1 MLNLTAAV
9 FKVNS
14 REFNIL
20 AAQLRAGKLV
30 LPALPAVVQDEIDAG
45 RAPGHN
51 LALALHSQVTLESL
65 GFAYSKAVLLAL
77 SWLDEREIAHVHAN
91 VKSMLTRA
99 LGAHQVYHPMYPNF
113 PEQVLA
119 ASDVELLVNAWMHYL
134 GDWFGVRILPLYAT
148 AKRAP
153 LKMLAH
159 TKPTVLDLA
168 SESAVGDLLTRLLNG
183 NASLSDANKVLV
195 LEMLAH
201 FRAHHP
207 DLLLD
212 IISTATIPQKEIRAL
227 AGGWLLR
234 NAAATFDNAGFVR
247 LLQTPTDV
255 LRLAAAVG
263 ATDLASADL
272 TLTTPP
278 RFVQVSRD
286 VRMLL
291 LRALNGLKAESVRAE
306 MFSRREQWL
315 RLGEVLHPREHSAWF
330 KRAHKH
336 FKALRDNVAPVSF
349 AGTVEKQLACRRT
362 LDAIALL
369 KQRPGVFARKLHE
382 VVRKASGANKDAVV
396 TAFAEVADKVSTPV
410 LLQLRQRMLTELNGI
425 DVQAFSPKAG
435 AGRMWVPTTPA
446 KRMSMTRDPGEF
458 VVQSVSDVLAARHAK
473 LPGMGKVYI
482 DPALA
487 GYSVP
492 FAQRTAQKALRTV
505 GRGSRI
511 DLGEERIMR
520 AFLWWNESGLDKDG
534 NRYTIGRTDLDL
546 SCAVLDASYN
556 YVDHCSFTH
565 LRSAGLTHSGDI
577 TSAPNGS
584 CEFIDI
590 DFEQLPANAAYIAVL
605 AYAYTRQ
612 NFGDMPEAFLGWMV
626 RADGQSGDI
635 YDARTVRQ
643 KVDLTASG
651 QRVLVGYIDVA
662 RRQFVWADIVLPA
675 RCHGSNAIETS
686 TLMTGVLARGIVN
699 PVRPTIG
706 TLLAEHALA
715 RGELVATAED
725 ADVVFTSQLP
735 NTVAPAKAGQAVV
748 TAYDAE
754 ILIADYLQ

>member
-1 MLNLTAAV
+1 MLNLATAV
-9 FKVNS
+9 YKVNS

-20 AAQLRAGKLV
+20 AAQLRSGRLV
-30 LPALPAVVQDEIDAG
+30 LPALPAAVQREIDGG

-65 GFAYSKAVLLAL
+65 GFAYSKAVILAL
-77 SWLDEREIAHVHAN
+77 SWLDERELAHVHAN

-119 ASDVELLVNAWMHYL
+119 ASDAELLVNAWMHYL
-134 GDWFGVRILPLYAT
+134 GDWLGVRILPMYAT

-168 SESAVGDLLTRLLNG
+168 PESAVGDSLTRLLNG
-183 NASLSDANKVLV
+183 NASLSEANKALV
-195 LEMLAH
+195 LELLAH
-201 FRAHHP
+201 FRANHP
-207 DLLLD
+207 DLLLE
-212 IISTATIPQKEIRAL
+212 ILTAATIPQKEIRAL

-234 NAAATFDNAGFVR
+234 NAAATFDNAGFIR
-247 LLQTPTDV
+247 LVQSPTDV

-263 ATDLASADL
+263 AIDLASADL

-278 RFVQVSRD
+278 HFAQVSREL
-286 VRMLL
+286 RMLL
-291 LRALNGLKAESVRAE
+291 LRSLNGLKAESVRAE

-336 FKALRDNVAPVSF
+336 FKALRDNIAPVSF

-362 LDAIALL
+362 LDAIEML

-382 VVRKASGANKDAVV
+382 VVRKASGANKEAVV
-396 TAFAEVADKVSTPV
+396 QAFAVVAEKVSTPV

-425 DVQAFSPKAG
+425 NVQAFSPKAG
-435 AGRMWVPTTPA
+435 AGRMWVPETPA
-446 KRMSMTRDPGEF
+446 KRMSVSADPVEF
-458 VVQSVSDVLAARHAK
+458 VIQTVSDVLATRFAK
-473 LPGMGKVYI
+473 LPAMGKVYI

-505 GRGSRI
+505 ARGSRI
-511 DLGEERIMR
+511 DLGNESIMR
-520 AFLWWNESGLDKDG
+520 AFLWWNESGVDKDG

-556 YVDHCSFTH
+556 YVDHCSYTQ
-565 LRSAGLTHSGDI
+565 LRGDGLTHSGDI
-577 TSAPNGS
+577 TSAPNGA

-590 DFEQLPANAAYIAVL
+590 DFEKLPANAAYVAVL
-605 AYAYTRQ
+605 AYAYTKQ

-651 QRVLVGYIDVA
+651 QRVLVGYVDVA

-675 RCHGSNAIETS
+675 QCYGSNAIETS
-686 TLMTGVLARGIVN
+686 TIMTSVLARGIVN

-715 RGELVATAED
+715 RGELVAKAED

-735 NTVAPAKAGQAVV
+735 NAVTPAKAGQVVV

-754 ILIADYLQ
+754 VIIADYLQ